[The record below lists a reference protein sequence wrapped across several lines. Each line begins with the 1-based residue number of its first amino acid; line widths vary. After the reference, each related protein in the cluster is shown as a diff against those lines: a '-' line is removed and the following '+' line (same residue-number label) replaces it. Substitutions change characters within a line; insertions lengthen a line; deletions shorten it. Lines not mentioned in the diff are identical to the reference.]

1 MQRGG
6 VEIILERRTGR
17 KALGCA
23 AIGIVVG
30 FLACLAIEP
39 GEALPLFVFFGI
51 LLGLTLLSM
60 RFDFSKKRNIILS
73 SHGIRFSEGRNIYTP
88 MEIPWNALGEV
99 KHLKKVSKNRTDH
112 GTTESVYNIL
122 ELMKTGSRL
131 EQTKP
136 SVIFY
141 CNGFGRQVP
150 NSTATFTAERAV
162 ELIEKLRDANSEEE
176 RIQIL
181 KDNNRGKL
189 PEEVKARLKKIPW
202 FKRLLRYCPAC
213 ELCVVVDGR
222 KEKIEQRCLLC
233 GSNETYKEKS
243 EYLKTLDKKA

>member
-17 KALGCA
+17 KVLGCA

-30 FLACLAIEP
+30 FLVCLAIEP

-51 LLGLTLLSM
+51 LLGLVLLSM

-73 SHGIRFSEGRNIYTP
+73 THGIRFSEGRNIYKP

-99 KHLKKVSKNRTDH
+99 KHLKKVSKSEH
-112 GTTESVYNIL
+112 GESFYYIL
-122 ELMKTGSRL
+122 ELMRTGSSR
-131 EQTKP
+131 EHAKP
-136 SVIFY
+136 FIIHY
-141 CNGFGRQVP
+141 CNNLGRQVP
-150 NSTATFTAERAV
+150 NSTANFTAKRAV

-189 PEEVKARLKKIPW
+189 PEEVKARVRNIPW
-202 FKRLLRYCPAC
+202 KQRLVRYCPVC
-213 ELCVVVDGR
+213 ELIVVVDGR
-222 KEKIEQRCLLC
+222 KEKTEQRCHSC
-233 GSNETYKEKS
+233 GSNETYKDQS
-243 EYLKTLDKKA
+243 EYLQTLDKKA